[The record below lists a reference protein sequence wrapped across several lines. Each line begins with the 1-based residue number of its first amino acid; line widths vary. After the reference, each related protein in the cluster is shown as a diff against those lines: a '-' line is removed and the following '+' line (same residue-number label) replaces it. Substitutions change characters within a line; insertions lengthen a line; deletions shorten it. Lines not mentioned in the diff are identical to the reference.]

1 MSTFTDVVGGL
12 EGGRAFEQL
21 NDALAEVVQAVLHHR
36 KIGEITLSVKVSP
49 NGESAVSIVPT
60 IKIKAPEGARAV
72 TTFFADEH
80 GNLLRRDPRQ
90 RELPLRE
97 VADTTTGE
105 LKTISQ

>member
-1 MSTFTDVVGGL
+1 MSTFSDIVGSL

-21 NDALAEVVQAVLHHR
+21 NDSLIEVVTAVLAHR
-36 KIGEITLSVKVSP
+36 KVGEITLTVKVSP
-49 NGESAVSIVPT
+49 NGETAVSVVPT
-60 IKIKAPEGARAV
+60 IKVKVPEAARAV

-97 VADTTTGE
+97 VADPTTGE
-105 LKTISQ
+105 LRTA

>member
-1 MSTFTDVVGGL
+1 MSTFTDIVGSL

-21 NDALAEVVQAVLHHR
+21 NDALAEVVQAVLQHR
-36 KIGEITLSVKVSP
+36 KAGEISLSVKVNP
-49 NGESAVSIVPT
+49 NGENAVSIIPT
-60 IKIKAPEGARAV
+60 IKVKAPEGSRAV

-97 VADTTTGE
+97 VADRETGE
-105 LKTISQ
+105 LKNVS